1 MLYGNG
7 AGGDATASAV
17 ISDLVDAI
25 NYVSNENKTSNYS
38 IGSIGTSSLQI
49 KNNSDIISP
58 FYLRIHAED
67 ISGVMAE
74 ITNILASEEISIE
87 AVTQHEPN
95 DANSLIPIV
104 MITNAV
110 KGSLID
116 DAIKQ
121 IELLEHVK
129 DKVYKI
135 RVFKIDEK

>member
-1 MLYGNG
+1 
-7 AGGDATASAV
+7 
-17 ISDLVDAI
+17 
-25 NYVSNENKTSNYS
+25 
-38 IGSIGTSSLQI
+38 
-49 KNNSDIISP
+49 
-58 FYLRIHAED
+58 
-67 ISGVMAE
+67 
-74 ITNILASEEISIE
+74 
-87 AVTQHEPN
+87 
-95 DANSLIPIV
+95 